1 MMAVDM
7 VGLIIS
13 IIMVGIRYPHY
24 ALAAAAINTCGQI
37 LMAILLAANI
47 EKIVTAGA
55 FSSASITNLME
66 LQRLLFVFSGPVAN
80 FLVSKAA
87 GGIQFVSN
95 AQLINPSA
103 VLKQPLAVTNLRF
116 AVISLVLSIIS
127 LFK

>member
-1 MMAVDM
+1 MLAIDM
-7 VGLIIS
+7 VGLVIS
-13 IIMVGIRYPHY
+13 IIIVGIRYPHY
-24 ALAAAAINTCGQI
+24 ALAAALINTTGQI
-37 LMAILLAANI
+37 VMAVLLAANI

-55 FSSASITNLME
+55 FSSAAVTNLSG
-66 LQRLLFVFSGPVAN
+66 LPSLLFAVSGPLAN

-87 GGIQFVSN
+87 GGIEFVSN
-95 AQLINPSA
+95 AQLVNPSA

>member
-1 MMAVDM
+1 MLAIDM
-7 VGLIIS
+7 IGLVIS
-13 IIMVGIRYPHY
+13 IIIVGVRYPHY
-24 ALAAAAINTCGQI
+24 ALAAAVINTTGQI
-37 LMAILLAANI
+37 LMAVLLAANI

-55 FSSASITNLME
+55 FSSASMTNLSE
-66 LQRLLFVFSGPVAN
+66 LQSLLFACSGPLAN

-95 AQLINPSA
+95 AQLIKPTA

-116 AVISLVLSIIS
+116 AVISLVLSLIS